1 MALEETECDLC
12 GAREARLK
20 HRVDGFHIVRCVRC
34 DLTYVAEKVEPAFLK
49 QYYGQAYYTGAQPKG
64 YADYIGQRESR
75 KRHFRSLIPS
85 IQRHLTGSCPRVVDV
100 GCAAGFFL
108 EVVRE
113 RGWNGLGVE
122 VSGFAAE
129 YARSRLGLDVI
140 VGTLAEAALPEA
152 SVDLVTLWDVVEHLP
167 SPRDVLGE
175 ARRVL
180 RPGGMLCVSTGDIS
194 GFTARFYGA
203 RWSLLAPPGH
213 LFYFSRRTLF
223 ALLRQSGFEVLQW
236 QSDGAFLLN
245 GGGVVPEANGTAG
258 RLPAVVVG
266 LHHNRWINA
275 LLRRLRLG
283 SIITV
288 YARRCGA

>member
-1 MALEETECDLC
+1 M
-12 GAREARLK
+12 
-20 HRVDGFHIVRCVRC
+20 DGFHIVRCAQC
-34 DLTYVAEKVEPAFLK
+34 DLTYVAESVDPAFLK
-49 QYYGQAYYTGAQPKG
+49 QYYGEAYYTGAQHKG

-75 KRHFRSLIPS
+75 KRHFRSLIPR
-85 IQRHLTGSCPRVVDV
+85 IKHHLDMECPRVLDV

-113 RGWNGLGVE
+113 HGWSGRGVE
-122 VSGFAAE
+122 LSTFAAE

-140 VGTLAEAALPEA
+140 IGTLAEAALPAA
-152 SVDLVTLWDVVEHLP
+152 SFDLVTLWDVVEHLP
-167 SPRDVLGE
+167 NPRAALE
-175 ARRVL
+175 ETWRLL
-180 RPGGMLCVSTGDIS
+180 RPAGILCVSTGDIS
-194 GFTARFYGA
+194 GVTARIYGA
-203 RWSLLAPPGH
+203 KWGLLAPPGH

-223 ALLRQSGFEVLQW
+223 ALLRESGFEVLQW

-245 GGGVVPEANGTAG
+245 GGDVPGAAVSARSLPGVVVA
-258 RLPAVVVG
+258 